1 MKDRQMAARISAI
14 YLLLASLWIIASDW
28 VSFLGAHNHL
38 QYWLAT
44 AKGLCFVVVTAL
56 LLFLL
61 IRRDMRFLLQGEE
74 RFRLLVERAPDAVLV
89 LCGGR
94 VVYANTAALRLIGA
108 GYLGQLMGKD
118 IFGLVHLSSH
128 ESVREWLA
136 TVVNNKVTVLCQE
149 ETFARLDG
157 MPVVCEV
164 SAVPIRFDDQDGS
177 LIFVR
182 DATERKTVAERMAN
196 EQRMSL
202 VRELAG
208 GLAHELNNLI
218 QVVNGNAELA
228 RASVPD
234 DAPVQAQLD
243 AIIRAGGQIAEWMSR
258 VKAFSTDRNAQLNQL
273 KMGTQTIPLDE
284 VRPLVQRTAES
295 FSRGPAPA
303 REAPPSEAA
312 PAGASSS
319 ERFVLLAE
327 DDEMVR
333 SLTEQL
339 LRGAG
344 YSVLAARDG
353 VEAVAIFETN
363 VRRISVIVLDVVM
376 PRMGGFEAYRR
387 ISARDA
393 NVPVIFASGFSG
405 FGTPPNI
412 ELVQGE
418 NYLQKPFERR
428 QLLDAVERASRARRA
443 SSFG

>member
-1 MKDRQMAARISAI
+1 VAVRISAI
-14 YLLLASLWIIASDW
+14 YLTIGWLWIVVSDW
-28 VSFLGAHNHL
+28 FSFPGAHDTVS
-38 QYWLAT
+38 YFLAT
-44 AKGLCFVVVTAL
+44 AKGLCFIAVTAF

-61 IRRDMRFLLQGEE
+61 IRRDMRFLLQSEE

-89 LCGGR
+89 QCGGR
-94 VVYANTAALRLIGA
+94 VVYANVAALRMLGA
-108 GYLGQLMGKD
+108 SYLGQLMGKNVLD
-118 IFGLVHLSSH
+118 LVHPSSR
-128 ESVREWLA
+128 ESVRDWVA
-136 TVVNNKVTVLCQE
+136 SVVNNKMTVLCQE

-157 MPVVCEV
+157 MPVVCEI

-177 LIFVR
+177 LVFVR

-218 QVVNGNAELA
+218 QVINGNAELA
-228 RASVPD
+228 RASIPESS
-234 DAPVQAQLD
+234 PAQKHMD
-243 AIIRAGGQIAEWMSR
+243 AIIRAGNQIAEWMSR
-258 VKAFSTDRNAQLNQL
+258 VKAFSTDRNAQIKQLN
-273 KMGTQTIPLDE
+273 MGTQTIELEEGRHAGHSVAPSHSPPLPD
-284 VRPLVQRTAES
+284 R
-295 FSRGPAPA
+295 PAPA
-303 REAPPSEAA
+303 RTELAVDATGSTQL
-312 PAGASSS
+312 
-319 ERFVLLAE
+319 ERLVLLAE

-363 VRRISVIVLDVVM
+363 VKRISAIILDVVM

-387 ISARDA
+387 ICAHDA

-412 ELVQGE
+412 ELIPGE
-418 NYLQKPFERR
+418 NYLQKPFERC
-428 QLLDAVERASRARRA
+428 QLLDAVDRAVRARRA
-443 SSFG
+443 TTFA